1 MLIISCNKRVYLL
14 VASDVVVHCDCACCL
29 WLMVGLDITLV
40 QYTNSW
46 LKYNAWYETVTMVGS
61 SIVRWYTNKL
71 YVDFMKESVIYVLL
85 WSLIYVLDK
94 LFVVTYFA
102 FMFGTEIVWYYQYMV
117 IWFWYC
123 TYFFFGSTWHILM
136 TTKRL

>member
-61 SIVRWYTNKL
+61 SIVRWYTNNL

-102 FMFGTEIVWYYQYMV
+102 FMFGTDCMILSVHGDLILILHLLFLWKYV
-117 IWFWYC
+117 
-123 TYFFFGSTWHILM
+123 TYSDDY
-136 TTKRL
+136 